1 MKTKFLASVVLLVCV
16 GCSTTPDEAM
26 EPVPVHP
33 FASGVTGPS
42 GRDAADIPP
51 PYEIA
56 GFGGSARGSA
66 SPVIIDSRRFDP
78 QVIDRKPWRGETKRP
93 GEILPKH
100 GRDKTLKAGKPNDLK
115 SNGMTSRPRIDTKES
130 SFFPAI
136 SQSPWTP
143 PDPSIAVGMNHVL
156 ETVNMEIAWYDKDGT
171 ALFQQTLDSSGD
183 PGFFEELGAGSFTFD
198 PKCFYDTIR
207 NRYVVLAL
215 EHYTGE
221 SWITI
226 AVSDDGDPNGLWY
239 KYRTWAL
246 PEIDETTYWVD
257 YPGFGFD
264 DRGWYVTNNL
274 FRESGPGGGFGGTL
288 LRSFDPT
295 GALEGGDL
303 EYVDLLITGGS
314 HQVSQVPDGDAPA
327 LLARIS
333 NSTTLQLVHINDP
346 LGEPEPSFAE
356 VAIPVY
362 NYPDD
367 RPPTPGGTTLNSLD
381 GRLMN
386 VILRNG
392 TLWTGHSVRTP
403 EISNTV
409 GRWYE
414 VDLDGWPLEA
424 DVEPVIHQSGEIR
437 PSPIAYTCFPAIA
450 VNKEGHAAVVYTMS
464 SVIDYP
470 SLQVAGRVPGDPLGT
485 LGSPNQLAIS
495 SAVPVGDNAYRW
507 GDYFDAAVDP
517 ADDDVFWVVGQI
529 YTPSGWLTDVSS
541 FSIALIGDF
550 NLDGI
555 VDGAD
560 LTLLLAAWGTD
571 DELVDLDGDGL
582 VNGIDLTILLG
593 NWD

>member
-1 MKTKFLASVVLLVCV
+1 MKTKSLGTALIVICS
-16 GCSTTPDEAM
+16 GCSMTSDQVV

-42 GRDAADIPP
+42 GRAVEEIPP
-51 PYEIA
+51 PYQIA
-56 GFGGSARGSA
+56 GFGSSASGSAE
-66 SPVIIDSRRFDP
+66 PVIIDTRRFDP
-78 QVIDRKPWRGETKRP
+78 QVMDRKPWRGETKRP

-115 SNGMTSRPRIDTKES
+115 SKGMTSRPRIDTTES
-130 SFFPAI
+130 TFFPAI

-143 PDPSIAVGMNHVL
+143 PDPSIAVGRNYVL
-156 ETVNMEIAWYDKDGT
+156 ETVNMEIAWYDKEGT
-171 ALFQQTLDSSGD
+171 PLFQQTLDSTGD

-207 NRYVVLAL
+207 DRYVVLAL

-221 SWITI
+221 SWITL
-226 AVSDDGDPNGLWY
+226 AVSDDGDPDGLWY

-264 DRGWYVTNNL
+264 DRGWYVTSNL

-295 GALEGGDL
+295 GALEGDEI
-303 EYVDLLITGGS
+303 EYVDLLISGGS

-327 LLARIS
+327 LLARIL
-333 NSTTLQLVHINDP
+333 NSTTLQLVHVDDP
-346 LGEPEPSFAE
+346 FGDPEPSFAE
-356 VAIPVY
+356 IAIPVY
-362 NYPDD
+362 DYPDD

-386 VILRNG
+386 VTLRNG
-392 TLWTGHSVRTP
+392 TLWTGHSIRTP

-414 VDLDGWPLEA
+414 VDLDGWPLDA
-424 DVEPVIHQSGEIR
+424 DVEPAMLQSGEIR
-437 PSPIAYTCFPAIA
+437 PDPNAYTCFPAIA
-450 VNKEGHAAVVYTMS
+450 VNQKGHAAVVYTMS
-464 SVIDYP
+464 STVDYP
-470 SLQVAGRVPGDPLGT
+470 SLEVAGRVPGDPLGT
-485 LGSPNQLAIS
+485 LGSPTQLAIS

-517 ADDDVFWVVGQI
+517 SDDDVFWVVGQV
-529 YTPSGWLTDVSS
+529 YTSSGWLTEVSS
-541 FSIALIGDF
+541 FSIALVGDF
-550 NLDGI
+550 NLDGV

-560 LTLLLAAWGTD
+560 LTILLAAWGTD
-571 DELVDLDGDGL
+571 DVLVDLNGDGQ
-582 VNGIDLTILLG
+582 VNGNDLTILLG